1 MAADLTRPE
10 AVQAAAARI
19 RAEYGRIDVLV
30 NNAGGDIGPAGATGP
45 GGGRPPIND
54 GVFIALEDLRAV
66 IDRNLLSCIYV
77 CREVAPE
84 MIERRAGRIVTL
96 GSVAGLSG
104 RADGVMY
111 ATAKAAVH
119 EYTRCLA
126 AQLRPYNVT
135 VNCVAPGG
143 TMTPRFVATGQAKPG
158 VVEHVGTL
166 QGYGRPEDIAHA
178 VAYFV
183 TDAGS
188 HVLGPGAARRRRRSD
203 LAGLTGAVSHDRA
216 ASGRRPR
223 ALSRPRLAVTLP
235 RSPPAGSAQLVA
247 VAEPSPRLR
256 ERLGREH
263 AGVALHP
270 THDALLERSDL
281 DAVLIFADNRASA
294 ELGVR
299 ALGRG
304 LPVLVEKPMAADLA
318 GEALLAAARASGL
331 PLMVNWP
338 TAWRPALRHGLALV
352 LAGRVGEPVQLSH
365 RAVTPARGSSAA
377 RRSSRSGSTI
387 RPGAAVAP
395 WWTTAAMAPCS
406 PASSSGG
413 PTP

>member
-1 MAADLTRPE
+1 MAEHLGRLGADLVVHGTTQTSARAFGEGESLDQVARDVAARTGRRALAVAADLTRPE

-19 RAEYGRIDVLV
+19 RAEYGRIDILV

-45 GGGRPPIND
+45 GGGRPPNND

-104 RADGVMY
+104 RAEGVMY

-143 TMTPRFVATGQAKPG
+143 TMTPRFVATGQAKSG

-183 TDAGS
+183 TDAGR
-188 HVLGPGAARRRRRSD
+188 HV
-203 LAGLTGAVSHDRA
+203 
-216 ASGRRPR
+216 SGQVLR
-223 ALSRPRLAVTLP
+223 VDGGDQTW
-235 RSPPAGSAQLVA
+235 PA
-247 VAEPSPRLR
+247 
-256 ERLGREH
+256 
-263 AGVALHP
+263 
-270 THDALLERSDL
+270 
-281 DAVLIFADNRASA
+281 
-294 ELGVR
+294 
-299 ALGRG
+299 
-304 LPVLVEKPMAADLA
+304 
-318 GEALLAAARASGL
+318 
-331 PLMVNWP
+331 
-338 TAWRPALRHGLALV
+338 
-352 LAGRVGEPVQLSH
+352 
-365 RAVTPARGSSAA
+365 
-377 RRSSRSGSTI
+377 
-387 RPGAAVAP
+387 
-395 WWTTAAMAPCS
+395 
-406 PASSSGG
+406 
-413 PTP
+413 